1 VIAKVPGN
9 CPELGAPGSRPGQFV
24 GSWVTLAGSRGT
36 NGYVPPKS
44 AVQPQYAAD
53 ERVAGLEPP
62 PRMTY
67 PTVGRI
73 IRLLAEF
80 GMVRLI
86 VLCRASIFSCSNA
99 SGGDVDPNRGVD
111 SDDGSSCSRTAER

>member
-53 ERVAGLEPP
+53 
-62 PRMTY
+62 